1 MTIDHVRLKNILFS
15 VITKICKDMNSLD
28 WGCVRLS
35 YVIYNSLSLEG
46 LKVFKYKNILI
57 CVMYREQRSII
68 FLNMKVSLKCRCTWI
83 VFSTLYGIL
92 KTNTLAPSTPLL
104 QILVQSYFFLYL
116 SRLILF
122 LLRYTSFTASVWPA
136 FPTTSKSMVCDLK
149 SLLFGRMRT
158 FFFVH
163 ASRSSRAFTLLT
175 RSLGFYY

>member
-1 MTIDHVRLKNILFS
+1 MTIDHVRLNNILFS

-57 CVMYREQRSII
+57 CVMCREQRSII

-83 VFSTLYGIL
+83 VFSTPYGIL

-122 LLRYTSFTASVWPA
+122 VTLYFFYGISLASISHDIKVNGLRLQIFT
-136 FPTTSKSMVCDLK
+136 L
-149 SLLFGRMRT
+149 RT
-158 FFFVH
+158 HAYFFFRPRFEIV
-163 ASRSSRAFTLLT
+163 SRVNFAH
-175 RSLGFYY
+175 